1 MRTAPAKVLR
11 FTWDSVNNMT
21 FPTVRVTKRENGWSR
36 GKGDVLTKEVLTKNV
51 L

>member
-11 FTWDSVNNMT
+11 FAWDSVNNMT
-21 FPTVRVTKRENGWSR
+21 SPTVRVTKRENGCGR
-36 GKGDVLTKEVLTKNV
+36 GKGDALTKEVLTKNV